1 MFIAGSD
8 YKEERIG
15 ADMTRKF
22 WCLLTLSA
30 LILLLAGIAAV
41 TAIVDPFEIYHRAW
55 FYNPPYKSSTQ
66 MYAQAGVAKSY
77 TYDSVIIGSS
87 VTENCTPSVYDA
99 ALGGRFVKL
108 SMNAG
113 TARDHAKMMEIAL
126 RTHDVRSVVYGLD
139 LFAYSLYYTN
149 QKAVTPD
156 YLYDDAL
163 FNDVNYLLNKNVLLE
178 QIPQALARIGVPD
191 EDASRDSMYYWSPP
205 EMPGEKALRAM
216 VNLSSPMPSQG
227 GAERALE
234 LAQLNLEHNLLP
246 YIRDHRET
254 TFFIFF
260 PPYSL
265 LYWANEAAQGNFDA
279 CMAQKRLI
287 GETLLAEPNV
297 QLYDFQTH
305 ADWVED
311 YSLYYDLIHYTAI
324 VNDAM
329 ASSMAQGMC
338 RVEDHGALL
347 GGIERLRSAVSS
359 LFPQP

>member
-15 ADMTRKF
+15 AHMTRKR
-22 WCLLTLSA
+22 WCLLTLTA
-30 LILLLAGIAAV
+30 LLGLLASVV
-41 TAIVDPFEIYHRAW
+41 TLVVIVDPFEIYHRAW
-55 FYNPPYKSSTQ
+55 FYNPPYESDTQ
-66 MYAQAGVAKSY
+66 MYSQAGVAKSY
-77 TYDSVIIGSS
+77 TYNSVIIGSS

-126 RTHDVRSVVYGLD
+126 RTHDVRRVVYGLD

-156 YLYDDAL
+156 YLYDDNL
-163 FNDVNYLLNKNVLLE
+163 LNDVYYLLNKNVLLD
-178 QIPQALARIGVPD
+178 QIPQALSRIGKPD

-216 VNLSSPMPSQG
+216 VNLSSPMPAQG
-227 GAERALE
+227 DTARAVE

-246 YIRDHRET
+246 YIRAHRET

-265 LYWANEAAQGNFDA
+265 LYWANEAAKGSFEA
-279 CMAQKRLI
+279 CMAQKQLL
-287 GETLLAEPNV
+287 GEALLAEPNV
-297 QLYDFQTH
+297 AVYDFQTH
-305 ADWVED
+305 TDWTEN
-311 YSLYYDLIHYTAI
+311 YSLYYDLIHYTASI
-324 VNDAM
+324 NDAM
-329 ASSMAQGMC
+329 ADAMAQGLC
-338 RVEDHGALL
+338 RVEDSAALL
-347 GGIERLRSAVSS
+347 ENIGSLRSAVSA